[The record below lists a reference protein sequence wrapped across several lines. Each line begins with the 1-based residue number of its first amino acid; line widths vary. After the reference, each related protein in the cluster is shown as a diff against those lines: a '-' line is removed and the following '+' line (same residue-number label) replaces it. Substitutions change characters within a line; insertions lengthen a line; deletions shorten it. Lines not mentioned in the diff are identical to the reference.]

1 MAGGAVFVF
10 VLLVLSTIIASI
22 WLFKGRG
29 SRSCKVVQIALYF
42 SCTLLPAIVIVIL
55 QDSAEHN
62 VILSNISFI
71 LFCCASVY
79 GFVLPIFSGYK
90 NERVK
95 SERT

>member
-1 MAGGAVFVF
+1 MAGGAFFVF
-10 VLLVLSTIIASI
+10 VLLVLSTVIASI

-29 SRSCKVVQIALYF
+29 SRSGKVVRVALYF
-42 SCTLLPAIVIVIL
+42 CCTLFPAIVIVLL
-55 QDSAEHN
+55 QSIAEYS

-90 NERVK
+90 IERVK
-95 SERT
+95 STRT